1 MNNKPDS
8 HPETPGSGQ
17 QCFNLSSLIN
27 KIHLADCMDILRSL
41 PDKCID
47 LVLTDPPYGG
57 SVCRT
62 GGRTLRYESGERLR
76 CVRTGGTWAEKYKKK
91 ISDWDVAPSD
101 EVFAEIFR
109 VSKHQIIWGGNYFNL
124 PPTRCFNVWRKLT
137 IGEQFT
143 MAMCEYAWCS
153 FNSNAKFFEFA
164 PQDPT
169 RFHPTQKP
177 VALIARQIEEYTE
190 PGALILDP
198 FSGSGT
204 TAVACHNL
212 SRRFIC
218 IEKEPA
224 YHAAS
229 VARLKEHQKQLLL
242 DYEQ

>member
-1 MNNKPDS
+1 MQN
-8 HPETPGSGQ
+8 
-17 QCFNLSSLIN
+17 LIN
-27 KIHLADCMDILRSL
+27 KIHLGDCMNFLRSL

-47 LVLTDPPYGG
+47 LVLTDPPYGKGGDKQTDGRFGNKG
-57 SVCRT
+57 SRFEKYRPVA
-62 GGRTLRYESGERLR
+62 
-76 CVRTGGTWAEKYKKK
+76 RTGGTWAEKYEKK
-91 ISDWDVAPSD
+91 IAAWDLAPTQ
-101 EVFAEIFR
+101 EVFDEIFR
-109 VSKHQIIWGGNYFNL
+109 VSKNQIIWGGNYFNL

-137 IGEQFT
+137 IGEQFS

-190 PGALILDP
+190 PDAVILDP

-204 TAVACHNL
+204 TAIAAHRL
-212 SRRFIC
+212 GRRFIC
-218 IEKEPA
+218 IEKDSD

-229 VARLKEHQKQLLL
+229 VKRLEDEMRQMKLPI
-242 DYEQ
+242 

>member
-1 MNNKPDS
+1 MQN
-8 HPETPGSGQ
+8 
-17 QCFNLSSLIN
+17 LIN
-27 KIHLADCMDILRSL
+27 KIHLGDCLEFMKQL

-47 LVLTDPPYGG
+47 LVLTDPPYGKG
-57 SVCRT
+57 NAEYDTCLRY
-62 GGRTLRYESGERLR
+62 GGRWDKYKNGKALSRS
-76 CVRTGGTWAEKYKKK
+76 GGTWAEKYEKK

-137 IGEQFT
+137 ISEQFS

-153 FNSNAKFFEFA
+153 FNSNAKFWAFA
-164 PQDPT
+164 PQDPQ

-177 VALIARQIEEYTE
+177 VELIARQIEEYAPE
-190 PGALILDP
+190 DALILDP

-204 TAVACHNL
+204 TAIAAHRL
-212 SRRFIC
+212 GRRFIC
-218 IEKEPA
+218 VERDPE

-229 VARLKEHQKQLLL
+229 VARLSDEQKQLRFNF
-242 DYEQ
+242 

>member
-1 MNNKPDS
+1 
-8 HPETPGSGQ
+8 
-17 QCFNLSSLIN
+17 
-27 KIHLADCMDILRSL
+27 MDILRSL

-47 LVLTDPPYGG
+47 LVLTDPPYGKGGDKQTEGRFGNKG
-57 SVCRT
+57 SRFEKYRPVT
-62 GGRTLRYESGERLR
+62 
-76 CVRTGGTWAEKYKKK
+76 RTGGTLAEKYEKK
-91 ISDWDVAPSD
+91 IAAWDIAPTQ
-101 EVFAEIFR
+101 EVFDEIFR
-109 VSKHQIIWGGNYFNL
+109 VSKHQIIWGGNYFTL

-137 IGEQFT
+137 ISEQFT

-212 SRRFIC
+212 GRRFIC
-218 IEKEPA
+218 IEKDPD

-229 VARLKEHQKQLLL
+229 IKRLEEEMRQMKLPL
-242 DYEQ
+242 

>member
-1 MNNKPDS
+1 MQN
-8 HPETPGSGQ
+8 
-17 QCFNLSSLIN
+17 LIN
-27 KIHLADCMDILRSL
+27 KIHLGDCMDILRSL

-47 LVLTDPPYGG
+47 LVLTDPPYGKGGDKQTDGRFGNKG
-57 SVCRT
+57 SRFEKYRQV
-62 GGRTLRYESGERLR
+62 S
-76 CVRTGGTWAEKYKKK
+76 RTGGTWAEKDEKK
-91 ISDWDVAPSD
+91 ISEWDKAPSD

-164 PQDPT
+164 PQDPA

-177 VALIARQIEEYTE
+177 VALIARQIEEYTD

-204 TAVACHNL
+204 TAVAAHQL
-212 SRRFIC
+212 GRRFIC
-218 IEKEPA
+218 IEKDPD

-229 VARLKEHQKQLLL
+229 VKRLEDEMRQMKLPMW
-242 DYEQ
+242 